1 MPLDAPAISD
11 PLQGAA
17 LRAIYDSQIEPVL
30 VQLEVKRKAA
40 MRLSRIIWA
49 VVAVA
54 AVVEVAYGFV
64 DDGFDGVLAFG
75 QYAFATV
82 SIGIGIGLLPLQ
94 GVFTKSKAA
103 IIRAL
108 CRPLGLTYTPEGFQ
122 LDGFQRFG
130 DLGLVG
136 GSTDRKFTDLFVGEH
151 AGLAFWF
158 CQADLTAGAGQQA
171 RTVFKGQLLR
181 VAYPKRFAGVTV
193 AQRRE
198 SRAGGFVQRP
208 QGLRDVGL
216 EDPKFDHVFAVSG
229 DDQVEARALV
239 TPAFMDHLMA
249 LERAYQGE
257 HLRCAFAQG
266 ALFLAIEGPSRFYVG
281 DPFSTMVN
289 RTRVQ
294 AMAADIHRLFELIDS
309 FTAA

>member
-1 MPLDAPAISD
+1 MPSDAPAISD
-11 PLQGAA
+11 PLAGAA
-17 LRAIYDSQIEPVL
+17 LRALYDSQIEPVL
-30 VQLEVKRKAA
+30 QQLEVKRKAA
-40 MRLSRIIWA
+40 MRISRIIWT
-49 VVAVA
+49 VVAVV
-54 AVVEVAYGFV
+54 AVVEVAYGFASE
-64 DDGFDGVLAFG
+64 GFDGALTAG

-82 SIGIGIGLLPLQ
+82 SIGIGIGFLPLQ
-94 GVFTKSKAA
+94 GVFTKSKAT
-103 IIRAL
+103 IIGAL
-108 CRPLGLTYTPEGFQ
+108 CGPLGLTYTVEGFKPES
-122 LDGFQRFG
+122 FQRFV

-136 GSTDRKFTDLFVGEH
+136 GSTDQKFTDQFVGEH

-158 CQADLTAGAGQQA
+158 CQAALTAGTGQQERA
-171 RTVFKGQLLR
+171 VFKGQLLQ

-193 AQRRE
+193 VQRRE
-198 SRAGGFVQRP
+198 SRAGGFAQRP

-239 TPAFMDHLMA
+239 TPAFMEHLKA
-249 LERAYQGE
+249 LERAYRGE

-266 ALFLAIEGPSRFYVG
+266 TLFLAIEGPSRFFVG

-289 RTRVQ
+289 RPRVQ
-294 AMAADIHRLFELIDS
+294 AMAADIHRLFDLIDS